1 MFRLATAISSQ
12 LYFNIMH
19 VALTLAIENK
29 QVTTLMIDKV

>member
-1 MFRLATAISSQ
+1 

-19 VALTLAIENK
+19 VALTHAIENK